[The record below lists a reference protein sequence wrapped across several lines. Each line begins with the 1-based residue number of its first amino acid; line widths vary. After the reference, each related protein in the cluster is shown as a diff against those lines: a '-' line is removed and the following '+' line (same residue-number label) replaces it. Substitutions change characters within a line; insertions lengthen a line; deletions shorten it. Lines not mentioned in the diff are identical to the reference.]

1 MSERTER
8 SEGHERMPG
17 QRSLVRFPKRVPR
30 VHLVAG
36 LVLLALL
43 LYPVV
48 NPWQPYPQGVMLLAF
63 MLGVQA
69 VSWNLISG
77 YAGYVSLGHS
87 MFLGLGSYTAAI
99 IALHTGVNPLWVAPI
114 GGVTAVIVAVV
125 FGSVVLRTRG
135 HAFVII
141 TIALLMSAQLVATNF
156 PSVTNGSDGITLEL
170 PFWSSDFQNIPFYYI
185 FLVLLVLTVLFSAW
199 IRRTKFGTGLVA
211 IREDE
216 GKAASIGVNT
226 TAFKIMAYAASAFFI
241 GVAGGV
247 YAYFLTVLNPVGA
260 FAILGSVLIVLSA
273 LLGGR
278 GSLYGPV
285 LGAFIV
291 QLVNEGATV
300 FAGGTTTRA
309 LILGGILVLV
319 VLFLPAGLLPT
330 IEAAWRRRHPV
341 AVEFTDQ
348 TGALARPPATVIR
361 ERADAFTR
369 EAPPVRGPLLG
380 RLPAPGPSDGAEN
393 PRKLLE
399 VKGVTKRF
407 GGLVAVDNVDLT
419 VAEGSITAL
428 IGPNGSGKTTLFN
441 LITGNFP
448 VDTGEITF
456 AGQRIEKL
464 TPWRRGHLGLGRTF
478 QVTRLFKDM
487 TVLQNV
493 VAPLPDGRLRTM
505 LADAVSG
512 AEAAR
517 ARELLDI
524 VGLGRFEQQRAGS
537 LSYGQQK
544 LVELAQVLM
553 LEPKLI
559 LLDEPA
565 GGVNPS
571 LLGRLTDVIRE
582 LNRNGVTFLVVEHN
596 IPMVLELCDPV
607 HVFARGACIA
617 QGPPE
622 RIRTDPVV
630 LDAYLGDDWRPSEV
644 PAAVRGT
651 NAHA

>member
-1 MSERTER
+1 MRAF
-8 SEGHERMPG
+8 
-17 QRSLVRFPKRVPR
+17 VNRFPRQHLIAGV
-30 VHLVAG
+30 VLVA
-36 LVLLALL
+36 LLI
-43 LYPVV
+43 YPVI

-63 MLGVQA
+63 LLAVQA
-69 VSWNLISG
+69 VSWNIVSG

-87 MFLGLGSYTAAI
+87 MFLGLGAYTAAI
-99 IALHTGVNPLWVAPI
+99 IALHTGVNPLWVAPL

-141 TIALLMSAQLVATNF
+141 TIALLLSAQIVATNWA
-156 PSVTNGSDGITLEL
+156 SLTKGSDGITLEL
-170 PFWSSDFQNIPFYYI
+170 PFWSSDFQNIPFYYA
-185 FLVLLVLTVLFSAW
+185 FLLLLALTVVFSGW

-216 GKAASIGVNT
+216 GKAASIGVDT
-226 TAFKIMAYAASAFFI
+226 TVFKIIAYAASSFFI

-247 YAYFLTVLNPVGA
+247 YAYFQTFLNPVGS

-278 GSLYGPV
+278 GTLYGPV

-300 FAGGTTTRA
+300 YGGGTSTRV
-309 LILGGILVLV
+309 LILGAILVLV

-330 IEAAWRRRHPV
+330 VEAAWRRRHP
-341 AVEFTDQ
+341 AAIEYTDQ
-348 TGALARPPATVIR
+348 TGALAGTSAALVRDRSGAV
-361 ERADAFTR
+361 TR
-369 EAPPVRGPLLG
+369 GGAPPGDP
-380 RLPAPGPSDGAEN
+380 
-393 PRKLLE
+393 LLE
-399 VKGVTKRF
+399 VRGVTKRF
-407 GGLVAVDNVDLT
+407 GGLTAVDGADLT

-441 LITGNFP
+441 LITGNMA
-448 VDTGEITF
+448 VDAGEIAF
-456 AGQRIEKL
+456 AGRRIDRL

-493 VAPLPDGRLRTM
+493 VAPLPDGKVRTM
-505 LADAVSG
+505 FADAVSG
-512 AEAAR
+512 TEAAR
-517 ARELLDI
+517 ARDLLDV
-524 VGLGRFEQQRAGS
+524 VGLRKFAGQRAGS

-553 LEPKLI
+553 LEPRLI

-565 GGVNPS
+565 GGVNPG
-571 LLGRLTDVIRE
+571 LLGRLTEVIRE

-607 HVFARGACIA
+607 YVFARGACIA

-630 LDAYLGDDWRPSEV
+630 LDAYLGDDWRPESTPEE
-644 PAAVRGT
+644 AAAAERAE
-651 NAHA
+651 AHAVENLTVERG